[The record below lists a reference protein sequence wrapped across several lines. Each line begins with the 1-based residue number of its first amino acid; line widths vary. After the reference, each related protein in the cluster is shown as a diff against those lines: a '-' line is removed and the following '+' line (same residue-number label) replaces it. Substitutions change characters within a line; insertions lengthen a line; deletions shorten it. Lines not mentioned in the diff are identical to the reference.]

1 MKKTKIL
8 LIINGLKILIFNNHF
23 GSLVPVKPAL
33 YHLKKEIS
41 KIEILKIERTFLKL
55 LLLKKKISALKD
67 EK

>member
-33 YHLKKEIS
+33 YHFKNEIS
-41 KIEILKIERTFLKL
+41 KIEILKLK
-55 LLLKKKISALKD
+55 
-67 EK
+67 EHF